1 MGMELPAPGR
11 TTGLRL
17 HLWTAVI
24 GAALFSVES
33 WALGPL
39 SWIYGYGGGL
49 ETIPTYLALSYGDRN
64 FALWSPF
71 VGGGLPR
78 LAFWGNADPVSPE
91 MLLFTVLPTWLAYG
105 LHRYV
110 QYFIAIFFA
119 ARVCQEQLGLGPR
132 WSALAGWLHGCFAY
146 LTTGALLAIPGVPM
160 LVWGLDRVADRRR
173 GPWAAVLWGLLFSLT
188 TTFTFGVPYLLV
200 FAALW
205 LFAVRKTYAWQALRQ
220 FALFSL
226 ALVGAECPQLLAVMT
241 AAARSHRAGWP
252 GEPLQL
258 SIDGL
263 FYRQLQFDM
272 FAQDR
277 VLSVLTLNL
286 PGIAFLAGLP
296 LLWLSH
302 RLRPGLRPLCAG
314 GLRVFLLYALLS
326 QKWLWLG
333 LQAAVAKLFPW
344 AMGVYMGRFY
354 EVPAA
359 FLIAC
364 TLALLC
370 FLAWQFLPAAR
381 PVRLA
386 AAGAVTAFVGFMVVW
401 PKVCL
406 FHPLGIDDWG
416 EKNYQIAA
424 LAEIRRREP
433 NPFRVVSV
441 LPLQPAYAYAQGLE
455 CADGW
460 ANLFPAVYRD
470 LWLRVMTPLFGRLRQ
485 VKNIFDP
492 DTGKP
497 QDNYI
502 FLGADLIQPG
512 IGALPGEDP
521 LKGLQDGFDLQPR
534 FNLDLL
540 RMLNVKYLLS
550 DYPLRAPGLRLVH
563 APALPPRFP
572 QSRDYATGLT
582 HWKRPPGAP
591 RGRGPLGGARKALAD
606 FGQAAARKSK
616 GKDIF
621 IYELVGALPRFRF
634 VEQVVIEPD
643 GKAVLDRLASFDGA
657 QHGACA
663 VVESADAAPLAGRER
678 FCAGTV
684 RPVRYNADEIE
695 LRTNNPGTGLLVVA
709 NTWDPYWRAEVDG
722 KPRPLLRL
730 NHAQFGLVTDAGESR
745 IRLWYAPPYSPRKLI
760 SRLLPFGAP

>member
-1 MGMELPAPGR
+1 LCR
-11 TTGLRL
+11 SSGLRL
-17 HLWTAVI
+17 HFWTAVL

-33 WALGPL
+33 WALGSL

-49 ETIPTYLALSYGDRN
+49 ETIPTYLALSFGERN
-64 FALWSPF
+64 FSLWAPF

-78 LAFWGNADPVSPE
+78 LAFWGNADPLSPE
-91 MLLFTVLPTWLAYG
+91 QLLFTLLPTWLAYG
-105 LHRYV
+105 LHRCV

-119 ARVCQEQLGLGPR
+119 ARVCEEQFGLTPR
-132 WSALAGWLHGCFAY
+132 WGALAGWLHGSFAY
-146 LTTGALLAIPGVPM
+146 LTTGALLAISAVPLLAWALM
-160 LVWGLDRVADRRR
+160 RLADPQRGTTAAIFWGLF
-173 GPWAAVLWGLLFSLT
+173 FSLT

-200 FAALW
+200 FGALW
-205 LFAVRKTYAWQALRQ
+205 VFAVRQTLTWHALRQ
-220 FALFSL
+220 FLVF
-226 ALVGAECPQLLAVMT
+226 ALVLAAAECPQLVAVMSS
-241 AAARSHRAGWP
+241 AAASHRAAWP
-252 GEPLQL
+252 AEPLRL

-263 FYRQLQFDM
+263 FYRQLQFDL
-272 FAQDR
+272 FAQDK
-277 VLSVLTLNL
+277 LLAAITMNL
-286 PGIAFLAGLP
+286 PGLAFLAGLP
-296 LLWLSH
+296 LLWLTL
-302 RLRPGLRPLCAG
+302 RLRPSLRPLCSA
-314 GLRVFLLYALLS
+314 GLRTFFLYALLS

-333 LQAAVAKLFPW
+333 LQAAVSKVFPW

-364 TLALLC
+364 ILTLVC
-370 FLAWQFLPAAR
+370 YLAWQFLPSGRPFRVAA
-381 PVRLA
+381 VGLI
-386 AAGAVTAFVGFMVVW
+386 TAFIGFMIVW
-401 PKVCL
+401 PKAHL

-424 LAEIRRREP
+424 LAEIRQREP
-433 NPFRVVSV
+433 EPFRVVSV

-470 LWLRVMTPLFGRLRQ
+470 LWLRVMTPLFGQLPQ

-512 IGALPGEDP
+512 IGALPGEDT
-521 LKGLQDGFDLQPR
+521 LKSLKDGFDMQPR

-540 RMLNVKYLLS
+540 RLLNVKYVLS
-550 DYPLRAPGLRLVH
+550 EYPLRAPGLQLVH
-563 APALPPRFP
+563 APDVPPVFP

-591 RGRGPLGGARKALAD
+591 RGRGLPGSMRKALAD
-606 FGQAAARKSK
+606 FRAAAKRKSK

-621 IYELVGALPRFRF
+621 IYELVGTLPRFRF
-634 VEQVVIEPD
+634 VEQVAIEPD
-643 GKAVLDRLASFDGA
+643 GKAVLDRLASFDEK
-657 QHGACA
+657 QHRACA
-663 VVESADAAPLAGRER
+663 VVQSADAGALEGRQF

-684 RPVRYNADEIE
+684 RLARYQSDKIE
-695 LRTNNPGTGLLVVA
+695 LHIDNPGAGLLVVA
-709 NTWDPYWRAEVDG
+709 NTWDPGWRAEVDG
-722 KPRPLLRL
+722 QPRPLLRL
-730 NHAQFGLVTDAGESR
+730 NHAQVGIRTQPGESNVS
-745 IRLWYAPPYSPRKLI
+745 LWYEPPYSPRQILA
-760 SRLLPFGAP
+760 RLLPDRPS